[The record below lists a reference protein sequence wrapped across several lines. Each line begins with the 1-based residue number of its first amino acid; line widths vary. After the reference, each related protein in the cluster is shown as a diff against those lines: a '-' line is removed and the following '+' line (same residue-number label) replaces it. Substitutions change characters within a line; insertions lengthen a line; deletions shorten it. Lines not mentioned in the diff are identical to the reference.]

1 MTDPTSPP
9 APANIPPDLPK
20 NELPKNER
28 TPGAQRT
35 VNLPI
40 DLPTERRNP
49 RTAEIDTLPTL
60 EVLRRINTEDERVA
74 KAVAEVLPQIAELA
88 DLAVAAL
95 RRGNRV
101 HYFGAGT
108 SGRLGFI
115 DAAELPP
122 TYGTPPEWVVAHHAG
137 GTRALSCAVEGV
149 EDDVALGA
157 SDAAGLR
164 RGDVAIGIAASGTTP
179 YVVGALRH
187 AAEIGAATGLI
198 SANPSSWFGRE
209 VDVHVPLDTG
219 PEVISGSTRMKAGT
233 ATKMVLNAFSTT
245 VMIRL
250 GRTYSNLMV
259 SVNALNS
266 KLRRR
271 LIRILVEATGLDART
286 CEHALAEAGGDTRV
300 ALVTLLAD
308 VPPARA
314 ARALEDAGGAVRE
327 ALLLLGDVRRDT
339 A

>member
-1 MTDPTSPP
+1 MSD
-9 APANIPPDLPK
+9 
-20 NELPKNER
+20 
-28 TPGAQRT
+28 
-35 VNLPI
+35 LPI
-40 DLPTERRNP
+40 DLPTEQRNP
-49 RTAEIDTLPTL
+49 RTLDVDALPTI
-60 EVLRRINTEDERVA
+60 EVLRRINAEDERVPQ
-74 KAVAEVLPQIAELA
+74 AVAEVLPQVAELA
-88 DLAVAAL
+88 DLAVEAL
-95 RRGNRV
+95 RRGRRV

-137 GTRALSCAVEGV
+137 GSAALSAAVEGV
-149 EDDVALGA
+149 EDDVSLGA
-157 SDAAGLR
+157 HDAESVR
-164 RGDVAIGIAASGTTP
+164 EGDLAIGIAASGTTP
-179 YVVGALRH
+179 YVVGALRQ
-187 AAEIGAATGLI
+187 AKSVGASTGLI
-198 SANPSSWFGRE
+198 SANPTSWFGRE
-209 VDVHVPLDTG
+209 VDVHVGLATG

-300 ALVTLLAD
+300 ALITLLAD
-308 VPPARA
+308 VTPARA
-314 ARALEDAGGAVRE
+314 ADALEEAGGAVRE
-327 ALLLLGDVRRDT
+327 ALLLLEG
-339 A
+339 AQEKYGLSS

>member
-1 MTDPTSPP
+1 MS
-9 APANIPPDLPK
+9 
-20 NELPKNER
+20 E
-28 TPGAQRT
+28 
-35 VNLPI
+35 LPI
-40 DLPTERRNP
+40 DLPTEQRNP
-49 RTAEIDTLPTL
+49 RTLDVDTLPTL
-60 EVLRRINTEDERVA
+60 EVLRRINEEDELAPR
-74 KAVAEVLPQIAELA
+74 AVAEVLPQVAELA
-88 DLAVAAL
+88 DLAVEAL
-95 RRGNRV
+95 RRGRRV

-137 GTRALSCAVEGV
+137 GHEALSNAVEGV
-149 EDDVALGA
+149 EDDVSLGA
-157 SDAAGLR
+157 RDAASVR
-164 RGDVAIGIAASGTTP
+164 EGDLVIGIAASGTTP

-187 AAEIGAATGLI
+187 AASVGAATGLI
-198 SANPSSWFGRE
+198 SANPSSWFGNE
-209 VDVHVPLDTG
+209 VDVHVGLATG

-245 VMIRL
+245 VMVRL

-271 LIRILVEATGLDART
+271 LVRILVEATGLDART

-300 ALVTLLAD
+300 ALITLLAD
-308 VPPARA
+308 VTPARA
-314 ARALEDAGGAVRE
+314 SAALEEAGGAVRE
-327 ALLLLGDVRRDT
+327 ALLLLEDAQERYGLSS
-339 A
+339 

>member
-1 MTDPTSPP
+1 MSD
-9 APANIPPDLPK
+9 
-20 NELPKNER
+20 
-28 TPGAQRT
+28 
-35 VNLPI
+35 LPI

-49 RTAEIDTLPTL
+49 RTLDIDELPTL
-60 EVLRRINTEDERVA
+60 EVLQRINEEDERVPL
-74 KAVAEVLPQIAELA
+74 AVAQVLPQIAELA

-95 RRGNRV
+95 RNGRRV

-122 TYGTPPEWVVAHHAG
+122 TFGTPPEWVVAHHAG
-137 GTRALSCAVEGV
+137 GAGALSSAVEGV
-149 EDDVALGA
+149 EDDVELGA
-157 SDAAGLR
+157 HDAATVR
-164 RGDVAIGIAASGTTP
+164 DGDVAIGIAASGTTP
-179 YVVGALRH
+179 YVVGALRQ
-187 AAEIGAATGLI
+187 AALAGASTGLI
-198 SANPSSWFGRE
+198 SANPASWFGGE
-209 VDVHVPLDTG
+209 VDVHIGLDTG

-233 ATKMVLNAFSTT
+233 ATKMVLNSFSTA

-300 ALVTLLAD
+300 ALITLLAD
-308 VPPARA
+308 VTPQSA
-314 ARALEDAGGAVRE
+314 AHALGEAGGAVKE
-327 ALLLLGDVRRDT
+327 ALALLELDRDQERYGLSS
-339 A
+339 